1 MLNGMTPVPYIRI
14 VEVREGASLFPTAHS
29 CLALPQAVF
38 SRTVPAQCAIRALWL
53 MNLMLPLMYT
63 PFSRIH
69 VHAASQAPVGM
80 PANIALSTR
89 IASVP
94 LSGALTG
101 TGQTGMDEAGLPNAS
116 HMVAPTMWLV
126 RAPSLCSS
134 QNLPTT
140 SSKHP
145 TSQHANLPPKTTMRV
160 TRVSGRI
167 KRRTSHSASI
177 SKKDIEAVIDKY
189 DLKEAALEL
198 NVW

>member
-1 MLNGMTPVPYIRI
+1 
-14 VEVREGASLFPTAHS
+14 
-29 CLALPQAVF
+29 
-38 SRTVPAQCAIRALWL
+38 
-53 MNLMLPLMYT
+53 
-63 PFSRIH
+63 
-69 VHAASQAPVGM
+69 
-80 PANIALSTR
+80 
-89 IASVP
+89 
-94 LSGALTG
+94 
-101 TGQTGMDEAGLPNAS
+101 MDEAGLPDATQ
-116 HMVAPTMWLV
+116 MVAPTMWLV

-160 TRVSGRI
+160 TKVAGRI

>member
-1 MLNGMTPVPYIRI
+1 
-14 VEVREGASLFPTAHS
+14 
-29 CLALPQAVF
+29 
-38 SRTVPAQCAIRALWL
+38 

-101 TGQTGMDEAGLPNAS
+101 TGQTGMDEAGLPDATQ
-116 HMVAPTMWLV
+116 MVAPTMWLV
-126 RAPSLCSS
+126 RAQSLCSS
-134 QNLPTT
+134 QDLPTT